1 VFFQQLVNGLVVG
14 SVYALVALGYT
25 MIYGILGI
33 INFAQGE
40 IYMYGAFGAVLT
52 LAATGNLGLAVLAG
66 IGSACIVG
74 VILERIAFRPLRGTH
89 PLIPLISAIGAS
101 IFLSSLARL
110 LFGPDDRSFPLEFHP
125 ASHSILGAA
134 QITELQ
140 LVIMCVSVGLMV
152 ILTLFV
158 NLTKHGKAI
167 LAVAMDSDAARLSGI
182 NVNRSY
188 VITFLLGSGLSGV
201 AGILMAVYYN
211 ATSFSM
217 GTLPGLKA
225 FSAAILG
232 GVGSIPGAIIGGL
245 VLGVAENLGA
255 AYISSNFK
263 DAFAFIALV
272 LVLIIRPR
280 GIMGSRR

>member
-1 VFFQQLVNGLVVG
+1 MLLQQLVNGLVVG

-52 LAATGNLGLAVLAG
+52 LSATGDLSLAVLAG

-74 VILERIAFRPLRGTH
+74 VLLERIAFRPLRGTH

-101 IFLSSLARL
+101 ILLSSVARL

-125 ASHSILGAA
+125 SSYSIFGAA
-134 QITELQ
+134 EITGLQ

-152 ILTLFV
+152 ILSLFV
-158 NLTKHGKAI
+158 NLTKHGKAMV
-167 LAVAMDSDAARLSGI
+167 AVAMDNDAARLSGI
-182 NVNRSY
+182 NVNNAY
-188 VITFLLGSGLSGV
+188 MITFLLGSALSGV

-232 GVGSIPGAIIGGL
+232 GVGSIPGAIVGGL

-280 GIMGSRR
+280 GIMGSRK

>member
-1 VFFQQLVNGLVVG
+1 VLIQQLVNGLVVG

-40 IYMYGAFGAVLT
+40 IYMFGAFGAVLT
-52 LAATGNLGLAVLAG
+52 LAATGELGLAVLAG
-66 IGSACIVG
+66 ISSACVVG
-74 VILERIAFRPLRGTH
+74 VLLERIAFRPLRGTH

-101 IFLSSLARL
+101 IFLSSLALL
-110 LFGPDDRSFPLEFHP
+110 LFGPEEHSFPLDFIP
-125 ASHSILGAA
+125 ASHRVFGAR
-134 QITELQ
+134 ITDLQ
-140 LVIMCVSVGLMV
+140 LIIAGVSFGLMI

-167 LAVAMDSDAARLSGI
+167 LAVAMDSDAASLSGI
-182 NVNRSY
+182 SVNMTY
-188 VITFLLGSGLSGV
+188 VVTFLLGSALSGA
-201 AGILMAVYYN
+201 AGILMALYYN
-211 ATSFSM
+211 ATSPTM
-217 GTLPGLKA
+217 GLLPGLKG

-245 VLGVAENLGA
+245 VLGVAENMGA
-255 AYISSNFK
+255 AYLSSSFK

-280 GIMGSRR
+280 GILGSRK

>member
-1 VFFQQLVNGLVVG
+1 VNGLVVG

-52 LAATGNLGLAVLAG
+52 LAATGELGLAVLAG
-66 IGSACIVG
+66 VGTACLVG
-74 VILERIAFRPLRGTH
+74 FLLERIAFRPLRGMH
-89 PLIPLISAIGAS
+89 PLIPLISAIGSS
-101 IFLSSLARL
+101 ILLSSLARL
-110 LFGPDDRSFPLEFHP
+110 LFGPDDRSFPIEFNP
-125 ASHSILGAA
+125 VSYIIFGAA
-134 QITELQ
+134 EITGLQ
-140 LVIMCVSVGLMV
+140 LIIIGVSFGLMV
-152 ILTLFV
+152 MLTLFV
-158 NLTKHGKAI
+158 NMTKHGKAI
-167 LAVAMDSDAARLSGI
+167 MAVAMDSDAARLSGI
-182 NVNRSY
+182 NVNNAY
-188 VITFLLGSGLSGV
+188 VLTFLLGSALSGV

-217 GTLPGLKA
+217 GVLPGLKA

-232 GVGSIPGAIIGGL
+232 GVGSIPGAIVGGL
-245 VLGVAENLGA
+245 VLGIAENLGA

-272 LVLIIRPR
+272 LVLVIRPR
-280 GIMGSRR
+280 GIMGSRK

>member
-1 VFFQQLVNGLVVG
+1 MFLQQLVNGLVVG

-52 LAATGNLGLAVLAG
+52 LSATGNLGLAVLAG
-66 IGSACIVG
+66 IVSACIVG
-74 VILERIAFRPLRGTH
+74 VLLERIAFRPLRGTH

-101 IFLSSLARL
+101 ILLSSLARL
-110 LFGPDDRSFPLEFHP
+110 LFGTDDRSFPLEFHP
-125 ASHSILGAA
+125 TSHSIFGAA
-134 QITELQ
+134 QITGLQ

-182 NVNRSY
+182 NVNRAY

>member
-1 VFFQQLVNGLVVG
+1 MLFQQLVNGLVVG

-40 IYMYGAFGAVLT
+40 IYMYGAFGAVIT
-52 LAATGNLGLAVLAG
+52 LGATGDLSLAVLAG

-74 VILERIAFRPLRGTH
+74 VLLERIAFRPLRGTH

-101 IFLSSLARL
+101 ILLSSVARL

-125 ASHSILGAA
+125 SSYSIFGAA
-134 QITELQ
+134 EITGLQ
-140 LVIMCVSVGLMV
+140 LVIMSVSVGLMV
-152 ILTLFV
+152 ILSLFV
-158 NLTKHGKAI
+158 NLTKHGKAMV
-167 LAVAMDSDAARLSGI
+167 AVAMDNDAARLSGI
-182 NVNRSY
+182 NVNNAY
-188 VITFLLGSGLSGV
+188 MITFLLGSALSGV

-232 GVGSIPGAIIGGL
+232 GVGSIPGAIVGGL

-280 GIMGSRR
+280 GIMGSRK

>member
-1 VFFQQLVNGLVVG
+1 VLFQQLVNGLVVG

-52 LAATGNLGLAVLAG
+52 FSATGELGLSVLAG
-66 IGSACIVG
+66 IAAACLVG
-74 VILERIAFRPLRGTH
+74 VLLERIAFRPLRGMH

-101 IFLSSLARL
+101 IFLSSLGLL
-110 LFGPDDRSFPLEFHP
+110 LFGPEDRSFPLDFIPE
-125 ASHSILGAA
+125 SHRILGARV
-134 QITELQ
+134 TDLQ
-140 LVIMCVSVGLMV
+140 LVIAGVSVGLMV

-158 NLTKHGKAI
+158 NLTRHGKAI
-167 LAVAMDSDAARLSGI
+167 LAVSMDSDAARLSGI
-182 NVNRSY
+182 NVNNAY
-188 VITFLLGSGLSGV
+188 VITFLLGSALSGA

-211 ATSFSM
+211 ATSPTM
-217 GTLPGLKA
+217 GLLPGLKG

-232 GVGSIPGAIIGGL
+232 GVGSIPGAIVGGL
-245 VLGVAENLGA
+245 VLGVAENMGA
-255 AYISSNFK
+255 AYLSSSFK

-280 GIMGSRR
+280 GILGSRK

>member
-1 VFFQQLVNGLVVG
+1 MFLQQLVNGLVVG

-52 LAATGNLGLAVLAG
+52 LSATGNLGLAVLAG
-66 IGSACIVG
+66 IVSACIVG
-74 VILERIAFRPLRGTH
+74 VLLERIAFRPLRGTH

-101 IFLSSLARL
+101 ILLSSLARL
-110 LFGPDDRSFPLEFHP
+110 LFGTDDRSFPLEFHP
-125 ASHSILGAA
+125 ASHSIFGAA
-134 QITELQ
+134 QITGLQ

-182 NVNRSY
+182 NVNRAY

>member
-1 VFFQQLVNGLVVG
+1 MLLQQLVNGLVVG

-52 LAATGNLGLAVLAG
+52 LSVTGNLGLAVLAG
-66 IGSACIVG
+66 IVSACIVG
-74 VILERIAFRPLRGTH
+74 VLLERIAFRPLRGTH

-101 IFLSSLARL
+101 ILLSSLARL
-110 LFGPDDRSFPLEFHP
+110 LFGTDDRSFPLEFHP
-125 ASHSILGAA
+125 TSHSIFGAA
-134 QITELQ
+134 QITGLQ
-140 LVIMCVSVGLMV
+140 LVIICVSVGLMV

-182 NVNRSY
+182 NVNRAY

-280 GIMGSRR
+280 GIMGSRK

>member
-1 VFFQQLVNGLVVG
+1 MLIQQLVNGLVVG

-52 LAATGNLGLAVLAG
+52 LAATGELGLAVMAG
-66 IGSACIVG
+66 VGTACLVG
-74 VILERIAFRPLRGTH
+74 FLLERIAFRPLRGMH

-101 IFLSSLARL
+101 ILLSSLARL
-110 LFGPDDRSFPLEFHP
+110 IFGPDDRSFPIEFTP
-125 ASHSILGAA
+125 VSYTIFGAA
-134 QITELQ
+134 EITGLQ
-140 LVIMCVSVGLMV
+140 LIIIGVSFGLMV
-152 ILTLFV
+152 ILSLFV

-167 LAVAMDSDAARLSGI
+167 MAVAMDSDAARLSGI
-182 NVNRSY
+182 NVNNAY
-188 VITFLLGSGLSGV
+188 VITFLLGSALSGV

-217 GTLPGLKA
+217 GVLPGLKA

-232 GVGSIPGAIIGGL
+232 GVGSIPGAIVGGL
-245 VLGVAENLGA
+245 VLGIAENLGA

-280 GIMGSRR
+280 GIMGSRK

>member
-1 VFFQQLVNGLVVG
+1 MLIQQLVNGLVVG
-14 SVYALVALGYT
+14 SVYALIALGYT

-52 LAATGNLGLAVLAG
+52 LAATGELGLAVLSG
-66 IGSACIVG
+66 VGTACLVG
-74 VILERIAFRPLRGTH
+74 FLLERIAFRPLRGMH

-101 IFLSSLARL
+101 ILLSSLARL
-110 LFGPDDRSFPLEFHP
+110 LFGPDDRSFPIEFNP
-125 ASHSILGAA
+125 VSYTIFGAA
-134 QITELQ
+134 EITGLQ
-140 LVIMCVSVGLMV
+140 LIIIGVSFGLMV
-152 ILTLFV
+152 ILSIFV
-158 NLTKHGKAI
+158 NMTKHGKA
-167 LAVAMDSDAARLSGI
+167 LMAVAMDSDAARLSGI
-182 NVNRSY
+182 NVNNAY
-188 VITFLLGSGLSGV
+188 TITFLLGSALSGV

-217 GTLPGLKA
+217 GVLPGLKA

-232 GVGSIPGAIIGGL
+232 GVGSIPGAIVGGL
-245 VLGVAENLGA
+245 VLGIAENLGA

-280 GIMGSRR
+280 GIMGSRK

>member
-1 VFFQQLVNGLVVG
+1 MLIQQLVNGLVVG

-40 IYMYGAFGAVLT
+40 IYMFGAFGAVLT
-52 LAATGNLGLAVLAG
+52 LAATGELGLAVLAG
-66 IGSACIVG
+66 ISSACVVG
-74 VILERIAFRPLRGTH
+74 VLLERIAFRPLRGTH

-101 IFLSSLARL
+101 IFLSSLALL
-110 LFGPDDRSFPLEFHP
+110 LFGPEDRSFPLDFIP
-125 ASHSILGAA
+125 ASHRVFGAR
-134 QITELQ
+134 ITDLQ
-140 LVIMCVSVGLMV
+140 LIIAGVSFGLMV

-167 LAVAMDSDAARLSGI
+167 LAVAMDSDAASLSGI
-182 NVNRSY
+182 SVNLTY
-188 VITFLLGSGLSGV
+188 VVTFLLGSALSGA

-211 ATSFSM
+211 ATSPTM
-217 GTLPGLKA
+217 GLLPGLKG

-245 VLGVAENLGA
+245 VLGVAENMGA
-255 AYISSNFK
+255 AYISSSFK

-280 GIMGSRR
+280 GILGSRK

>member
-1 VFFQQLVNGLVVG
+1 MLIQQLVNGLVVG

-40 IYMYGAFGAVLT
+40 IYMFGAFGAVLT
-52 LAATGNLGLAVLAG
+52 LAATGELGLAVLAG
-66 IGSACIVG
+66 ISSACVVG
-74 VILERIAFRPLRGTH
+74 VLLERIAFRPLRGTH

-101 IFLSSLARL
+101 IFLSSLALL
-110 LFGPDDRSFPLEFHP
+110 LFGPEERSFPLDFLP
-125 ASHSILGAA
+125 ASHRVFGARITDL
-134 QITELQ
+134 QI
-140 LVIMCVSVGLMV
+140 IIAGVSFGLMV

-167 LAVAMDSDAARLSGI
+167 LAVSMDSDAARLSGI
-182 NVNRSY
+182 NVNLTY
-188 VITFLLGSGLSGV
+188 VVTFLLGSALSGA

-211 ATSFSM
+211 ATSPGM
-217 GTLPGLKA
+217 GLLPGLKG

-245 VLGVAENLGA
+245 VLGVAENMGG
-255 AYISSNFK
+255 AYISSSFK

-272 LVLIIRPR
+272 LVLVIRPR
-280 GIMGSRR
+280 GILGSRK

>member
-1 VFFQQLVNGLVVG
+1 VLIQQLVNGLVVG

-52 LAATGNLGLAVLAG
+52 LAATGELGLSVLVG
-66 IGSACIVG
+66 ILTACFVG
-74 VILERIAFRPLRGTH
+74 LLLERIAFRPLRGMH

-101 IFLSSLARL
+101 IFLSSMARL
-110 LFGPDDRSFPLEFHP
+110 LFGTDDRSFPMEFHP
-125 ASHSILGAA
+125 VSYTVFGSAE
-134 QITELQ
+134 ITALQ
-140 LVIMCVSVGLMV
+140 LIIIGVSFSLMV
-152 ILTLFV
+152 VLTLFV
-158 NLTKHGKAI
+158 NMTKHGKAI
-167 LAVAMDSDAARLSGI
+167 MAVAMDSDAARLSGI
-182 NVNRSY
+182 NVNNAY
-188 VITFLLGSGLSGV
+188 VITFVLGSALSGV
-201 AGILMAVYYN
+201 AGILMAAYYN

-217 GTLPGLKA
+217 GVLPGLKA

-232 GVGSIPGAIIGGL
+232 GVGSIPGAIVGGL
-245 VLGVAENLGA
+245 VLGIAENLGA

-272 LVLIIRPR
+272 LVLIVRPR
-280 GIMGSRR
+280 GIMGSRK

>member
-1 VFFQQLVNGLVVG
+1 MFLQQLVNGLVVG

-125 ASHSILGAA
+125 ASHSIFGAA
-134 QITELQ
+134 QVTGLQ

>member
-1 VFFQQLVNGLVVG
+1 VLIQQLVNGLVVG

-52 LAATGNLGLAVLAG
+52 LAATGELGLAVLAG
-66 IGSACIVG
+66 VGTACMVG
-74 VILERIAFRPLRGTH
+74 FLLERIAFRPLRGMH
-89 PLIPLISAIGAS
+89 PLIPLISAIGSS
-101 IFLSSLARL
+101 ILLSSLARL
-110 LFGPDDRSFPLEFHP
+110 LFGPDDRSFPIEFNP
-125 ASHSILGAA
+125 VSYIIFGAA
-134 QITELQ
+134 EITGLQ
-140 LVIMCVSVGLMV
+140 LIIIGVSFGLMV
-152 ILTLFV
+152 MLTLFV
-158 NLTKHGKAI
+158 NMTKHGKAI
-167 LAVAMDSDAARLSGI
+167 MAVAMDSDAARLSGI
-182 NVNRSY
+182 NVNNAY
-188 VITFLLGSGLSGV
+188 VLTFLLGSALSGV

-217 GTLPGLKA
+217 GVLPGLKA

-232 GVGSIPGAIIGGL
+232 GVGSIPGAIVGGL
-245 VLGVAENLGA
+245 VLGIAENLGA

-280 GIMGSRR
+280 GIMGSRK

>member
-1 VFFQQLVNGLVVG
+1 MLIQQLVNGLVVG
-14 SVYALVALGYT
+14 SVYALIALGYT

-52 LAATGNLGLAVLAG
+52 LAATGELGLAVLAG
-66 IGSACIVG
+66 IGTACLVG
-74 VILERIAFRPLRGTH
+74 FLLERIAFRPLRGMH

-101 IFLSSLARL
+101 ILLSSLARL
-110 LFGPDDRSFPLEFHP
+110 LFGPDDRSFPIEFHP
-125 ASHSILGAA
+125 VSYIIFGAA
-134 QITELQ
+134 EITGLQ
-140 LVIMCVSVGLMV
+140 LIIIGVSFGLMV
-152 ILTLFV
+152 ILSLFV
-158 NLTKHGKAI
+158 NMTKHGKAI
-167 LAVAMDSDAARLSGI
+167 MAVAMDSDAARLSGI
-182 NVNRSY
+182 NVNKAY
-188 VITFLLGSGLSGV
+188 VITFLLGSALSGV

-217 GTLPGLKA
+217 GVLPGLKA

-232 GVGSIPGAIIGGL
+232 GVGSIPGAIVGGL
-245 VLGVAENLGA
+245 VLGIAENLGA

-280 GIMGSRR
+280 GIMGSRK

>member
-1 VFFQQLVNGLVVG
+1 MLIQQLVNGLVVG

-40 IYMYGAFGAVLT
+40 IYMFGAFGAVLT
-52 LAATGNLGLAVLAG
+52 LAATGELGLAVLAG
-66 IGSACIVG
+66 ISSASVVG
-74 VILERIAFRPLRGTH
+74 VLLERIAFRPLRGTH
-89 PLIPLISAIGAS
+89 PLIPLISGIGAS
-101 IFLSSLARL
+101 IFLSSLALL
-110 LFGPDDRSFPLEFHP
+110 LFGPEERSFPLDFIP
-125 ASHSILGAA
+125 ASHRVFGAR
-134 QITELQ
+134 ITDLQ
-140 LVIMCVSVGLMV
+140 LIIAGVSFGLMI

-167 LAVAMDSDAARLSGI
+167 LAVAMDSDAASLSGI
-182 NVNRSY
+182 SVNMTY
-188 VITFLLGSGLSGV
+188 VVTFLLGSALSGA

-211 ATSFSM
+211 ATSPTM
-217 GTLPGLKA
+217 GLLPGLKG

-245 VLGVAENLGA
+245 VLGVAENMGA
-255 AYISSNFK
+255 AYLSSSFK

-280 GIMGSRR
+280 GILGSRK